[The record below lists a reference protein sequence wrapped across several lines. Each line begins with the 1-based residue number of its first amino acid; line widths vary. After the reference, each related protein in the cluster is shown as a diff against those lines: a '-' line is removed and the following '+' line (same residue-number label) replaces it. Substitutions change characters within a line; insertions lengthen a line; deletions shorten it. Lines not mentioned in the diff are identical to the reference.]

1 MAIERRQVLIVH
13 GWSDSYQSFQPLK
26 SLLVAAGYETTQVF
40 LGNYASMRDD
50 VTFDDL
56 ATGLQQRFVE
66 MIKDGALNL
75 EPFSL
80 DVIVHSTGGPVVR
93 HWLSHYLRD
102 ICGGDLARCPVR
114 SLIMLAPANFGSRLA
129 AHASWKV
136 SSWAAP
142 CSGRSRTTTCSRPS
156 AATPAPPRA
165 PSCMCCRVRTRTGS

>member
-66 MIKDGALNL
+66 MIKDGELLTNGASSLYRAGAGLALAIL
-75 EPFSL
+75 IGLDDTGAHVLQAVLFAIGVFVMATFIRAAQRVEPF
-80 DVIVHSTGGPVVR
+80 TR
-93 HWLSHYLRD
+93 
-102 ICGGDLARCPVR
+102 
-114 SLIMLAPANFGSRLA
+114 
-129 AHASWKV
+129 
-136 SSWAAP
+136 
-142 CSGRSRTTTCSRPS
+142 
-156 AATPAPPRA
+156 RA
-165 PSCMCCRVRTRTGS
+165 